1 MPPRTNRLPTP
12 SPHYPGPSRPGVNR
26 PVFRRHL
33 VAIIHGSSRSV
44 HEQEELNKLLMGLQV
59 DFNFRSR
66 FTNAG
71 NYGRALKHGVN
82 PVRNFIQS
90 SGELLRG
97 ERIGPVVTRE
107 AWAWVMLPKAL
118 EDSIPWVL
126 RIVAKRKDGREAVVA
141 YYGHDPERGGVY
153 FAQASLSGVG
163 CDNGQTTI
171 GLASRGA
178 GLDYCTFGAAGY

>member
-1 MPPRTNRLPTP
+1 
-12 SPHYPGPSRPGVNR
+12 
-26 PVFRRHL
+26 
-33 VAIIHGSSRSV
+33 
-44 HEQEELNKLLMGLQV
+44 MGLQV

-71 NYGRALKHGVN
+71 NYGRALKRGVN

-107 AWAWVMLPKAL
+107 AWARVMLPKAL

-141 YYGHDPERGGVY
+141 YYGHDPERGV
-153 FAQASLSGVG
+153 FISRRR
-163 CDNGQTTI
+163 
-171 GLASRGA
+171 ASREWDVTTVKPQ
-178 GLDYCTFGAAGY
+178 LDSRREGQVWIIVLSAQLDIDVYQSAWAEVVVYSGPDLQAAPLVDQTLQGN